1 MAKKGDWVLTHTTV
15 LAAEQRTGQIPDDT
29 KSVPLEQW
37 VKGFLTADAE
47 IGDEVEVVTRTGRL
61 ATGTLLEVGPHYT
74 HDFGDFVP
82 EILEIGST
90 VRGILFGG
98 EE

>member
-1 MAKKGDWVLTHTTV
+1 MAKKSDWVLTHTVV
-15 LAAEQRTGQIPDDT
+15 LAAEQRTGQIPEDT

-37 VKGFLTADAE
+37 VKGYLTADAE
-47 IGDEVEVVTRTGRL
+47 IGEEVEVVTRTGRR
-61 ATGTLLEVGPHYT
+61 ASGTLVEVNPRFS

-82 EILEIGST
+82 EVLQIGDT

-98 EE
+98 EA